1 MHRKKNQLW
10 PFLLR
15 VAANAVALWI
25 ATLLL
30 PGLKINA
37 DAATATVSKEAGP
50 SGGTI
55 LGLVLGYLFLGLL
68 FGLVNAFIRPLVG
81 RLALPVTFLTLGLFA
96 LVLNA
101 AMLELTAAIS
111 RYTPVHL
118 VVGSFFWTAILG
130 AIIIS
135 IVSSLV
141 GQPLGAGRKRPKLK
155 F

>member
-1 MHRKKNQLW
+1 MIGKKSQVG

-15 VAANAVALWI
+15 VVANAVALWI
-25 ATLLL
+25 ATLIL
-30 PGLKINA
+30 PGLKISGSVPGQVA
-37 DAATATVSKEAGP
+37 GAAGP
-50 SGGTI
+50 GASGPVAF
-55 LGLVLGYLFLGLL
+55 VLGYLLIGAL
-68 FGLVNAFIRPLVG
+68 FGLVNALIRPLVG
-81 RLALPVTFLTLGLFA
+81 RLALPVTLLTLGLFA

-101 AMLELTAAIS
+101 AMLELTAWIS

-118 VVGSFFWTAILG
+118 IVDSFFWTAVLG

-141 GQPLGAGRKRPKLK
+141 GAPLGAGRKRPKLK